1 MPDFVTW
8 FSGDIIICR
17 KKFSI
22 FPILTVK
29 ILLIN
34 SHYKIK
40 SLSSELY
47 KYKVQI
53 NNSLIQNSK

>member
-1 MPDFVTW
+1 MPHFVTW

-17 KKFSI
+17 KKSI
-22 FPILTVK
+22 FPFLTVK
-29 ILLIN
+29 ILLSN

-40 SLSSELY
+40 SLSSKLY

-53 NNSLIQNSK
+53 NNSLIQNTK